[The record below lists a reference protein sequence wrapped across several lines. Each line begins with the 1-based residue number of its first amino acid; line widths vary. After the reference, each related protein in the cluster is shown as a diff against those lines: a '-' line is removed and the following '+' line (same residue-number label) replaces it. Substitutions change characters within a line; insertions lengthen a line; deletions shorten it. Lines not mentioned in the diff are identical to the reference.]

1 MHSVDLKKTST
12 SVRTIRFDDGRLKI
26 EDIVDIAE
34 GSASVAL
41 SEASQFR
48 SAIARGAAFLDRLLR
63 EEGTIYGVSTG
74 MLLRGQVFTFAVLLR
89 FALTKLDI
97 VFFEGQ
103 ESL

>member
-41 SEASQFR
+41 SKLLN
-48 SAIARGAAFLDRLLR
+48 SAPPLR
-63 EEGTIYGVSTG
+63 EGRPFWTVCCAKRARFMVSAG
-74 MLLRGQVFTFAVLLR
+74 MLPRGQVFTFAVLLR